1 MAALDFCLTKESV
14 KQSTLDRNVLVRSKW
29 KSSSETLESPT
40 NSNDN
45 FSFSADD
52 ATSESEFDEHPYS
65 VPKRVKTLN
74 ANYCNKSNFQNKFAN
89 GFNVSTKIMS
99 GDIRE
104 SSCWPTSNVENGL
117 NTCSSKTR
125 RRGSKCESKNA
136 VMARLNRLKK
146 KKYLADLEDRNSKL
160 EAENGLL
167 KKALAKRVKEVSSLM
182 KESVNLRNVIKNS
195 TEIGS
200 LLQCVQ
206 RNTNLHVTSSLLRNG
221 PNSEQNLHSK
231 KPRSDL
237 TNSETRPA
245 PIDELAIRP
254 NDEGMIHELNLF
266 HCDQQSIL
274 TKTKPSGLSTSENSL
289 IDEIFDFNL
298 DNDPSDNDLICDSQG
313 EITSNDLFNANKP
326 RPISSKTESKITE
339 ANALVRCETPSKDI
353 DICVSNND
361 FLFNDVGVCFHI
373 ANKRV
378 SLEFCEYC
386 NRKAAIWID

>member
-1 MAALDFCLTKESV
+1 MAALDFCLTKKSI

-29 KSSSETLESPT
+29 KSSSETIDSPT

-74 ANYCNKSNFQNKFAN
+74 SNYYNKSGFQNKFAN
-89 GFNVSTKIMS
+89 GPKVSSKIMS

-104 SSCWPTSNVENGL
+104 SSCWHTSNVENDV
-117 NTCSSKTR
+117 NQCSSKTR

-146 KKYLADLEDRNSKL
+146 KKYVADLEDRNAKL
-160 EAENGLL
+160 EAENGFL
-167 KKALAKRVKEVSSLM
+167 KKALAKRVKEVSSLK
-182 KESVNLRNVIKNS
+182 KESINLHSVIKNS

-206 RNTNLHVTSSLLRNG
+206 RNTNLRVTSSLLRNG
-221 PNSEQNLHSK
+221 SNSEQNLHSK
-231 KPRSDL
+231 KSRSDL
-237 TNSETRPA
+237 TTNDSRPA
-245 PIDELAIRP
+245 TDELAN

-266 HCDQQSIL
+266 HCGKQSIL
-274 TKTKPSGLSTSENSL
+274 TQTNPSGLSSENSL
-289 IDEIFDFNL
+289 IDEICDFNL
-298 DNDPSDNDLICDSQG
+298 DTNPSDNDLICDLQG
-313 EITSNDLFNANKP
+313 EINSNGLFNAN
-326 RPISSKTESKITE
+326 RSISSKTDNKMTE
-339 ANALVRCETPSKDI
+339 ANSLVRCETPSKDI
-353 DICVSNND
+353 DISVSNND
-361 FLFNDVGVCFHI
+361 FLFDDVGVCFHI

-378 SLEFCEYC
+378 SLEFCESC
-386 NRKAAIWID
+386 NHKAAIWSD

>member
-1 MAALDFCLTKESV
+1 MAALDFCLTKKSI

-29 KSSSETLESPT
+29 KSSSETIDSPT

-74 ANYCNKSNFQNKFAN
+74 SNYYNKSGFQNKFAN
-89 GFNVSTKIMS
+89 GPKVSSKIMS

-104 SSCWPTSNVENGL
+104 S
-117 NTCSSKTR
+117 SSKTR

-146 KKYLADLEDRNSKL
+146 KKYVADLEDRNAKL
-160 EAENGLL
+160 EAENGFL
-167 KKALAKRVKEVSSLM
+167 KKALAKRVKEVSSLK
-182 KESVNLRNVIKNS
+182 KESINLRSVIKNS

-206 RNTNLHVTSSLLRNG
+206 RNTNLRVTSSLLRNG
-221 PNSEQNLHSK
+221 SNSEQNLHSK
-231 KPRSDL
+231 KSRSDL
-237 TNSETRPA
+237 TTNDSRPA
-245 PIDELAIRP
+245 TDELAN

-266 HCDQQSIL
+266 HCGKQSIL
-274 TKTKPSGLSTSENSL
+274 TQTNPSGLSSENSL
-289 IDEIFDFNL
+289 IDEICDFNL
-298 DNDPSDNDLICDSQG
+298 DTNPSDNDLICDLQG
-313 EITSNDLFNANKP
+313 EINSNGLFNAN
-326 RPISSKTESKITE
+326 RSISLETDYKMTE

-353 DICVSNND
+353 DISVSNND
-361 FLFNDVGVCFHI
+361 FLFDDVGVCFHI

-378 SLEFCEYC
+378 SLEFCESC
-386 NRKAAIWID
+386 NHKAAIWSD

>member
-1 MAALDFCLTKESV
+1 MAALDFCLTKKSI

-29 KSSSETLESPT
+29 KSSSETLDSPT

-65 VPKRVKTLN
+65 VPKRVKKLN
-74 ANYCNKSNFQNKFAN
+74 SNYYNKSGFKNKFAN
-89 GFNVSTKIMS
+89 GLNVSTKIMS

-104 SSCWPTSNVENGL
+104 SSCWPTSNVENDV
-117 NTCSSKTR
+117 NKCSSKTR

-146 KKYLADLEDRNSKL
+146 KKYVADLEDRNAKL
-160 EAENGLL
+160 EAENGFL
-167 KKALAKRVKEVSSLM
+167 KKALAKRVKEVSSLK
-182 KESVNLRNVIKNS
+182 KESVNLRSVIKNS

-206 RNTNLHVTSSLLRNG
+206 RNTNLRVTSSLLKNG
-221 PNSEQNLHSK
+221 SNSEQNLHSK
-231 KPRSDL
+231 ESRSDL
-237 TNSETRPA
+237 TTNDFRPA
-245 PIDELAIRP
+245 TDELAN

-266 HCDQQSIL
+266 NCGKQSIL
-274 TKTKPSGLSTSENSL
+274 TQTNPSGLSSENSL
-289 IDEIFDFNL
+289 IDEICDFNL
-298 DNDPSDNDLICDSQG
+298 DKNPSDNDLICDLQG
-313 EITSNDLFNANKP
+313 EINSNGLFNANKP
-326 RPISSKTESKITE
+326 RHISSKTDYKMTE

-353 DICVSNND
+353 DISVSNND
-361 FLFNDVGVCFHI
+361 FLFDDVGVCFHI

-378 SLEFCEYC
+378 SLEFCESC
-386 NRKAAIWID
+386 NHKAAIWSD

>member
-1 MAALDFCLTKESV
+1 METLDFCLTKESV

-65 VPKRVKTLN
+65 VPKRLKTLN
-74 ANYCNKSNFQNKFAN
+74 SNYCNKSGFQNKFTN

-99 GDIRE
+99 GDGKE

-146 KKYLADLEDRNSKL
+146 KKYVADLEDRNSKL

-182 KESVNLRNVIKNS
+182 KESVNLRSVIKNS

-200 LLQCVQ
+200 LLKCVQ

-221 PNSEQNLHSK
+221 SNSEQNLHSK

-237 TNSETRPA
+237 TNSEPRPA
-245 PIDELAIRP
+245 PIDELANRP

-298 DNDPSDNDLICDSQG
+298 DNDPSDNELICDLQG
-313 EITSNDLFNANKP
+313 EITSNGLFNSN

-353 DICVSNND
+353 DISVSNND

-378 SLEFCEYC
+378 SLEFCESC
-386 NRKAAIWID
+386 NHKAATWSD

>member
-1 MAALDFCLTKESV
+1 MAALDFCLTKKSI

-29 KSSSETLESPT
+29 KSSSETIDSPT

-74 ANYCNKSNFQNKFAN
+74 SNYYNKSGFQNKFAN
-89 GFNVSTKIMS
+89 GPNVSSKIMS

-104 SSCWPTSNVENGL
+104 SSCWPTSNVENDV
-117 NTCSSKTR
+117 NQCSSKTR

-146 KKYLADLEDRNSKL
+146 KKYVADLEDRNAKL
-160 EAENGLL
+160 EAENGFL
-167 KKALAKRVKEVSSLM
+167 KKALAKRVKEVSSLK
-182 KESVNLRNVIKNS
+182 KESVNLRSVIKNS

-206 RNTNLHVTSSLLRNG
+206 RNTNLRVTSSLLRNG
-221 PNSEQNLHSK
+221 SNSEQNLHSK
-231 KPRSDL
+231 KSRSDL
-237 TNSETRPA
+237 TTNDSRPA
-245 PIDELAIRP
+245 TDELANRP

-266 HCDQQSIL
+266 HCGKQSIL
-274 TKTKPSGLSTSENSL
+274 TQTNPSGLSSENSL
-289 IDEIFDFNL
+289 IDEICDFNL
-298 DNDPSDNDLICDSQG
+298 DKNPSDNDLICDLQG
-313 EITSNDLFNANKP
+313 EINSNGLFNAN
-326 RPISSKTESKITE
+326 RPISSKTDYKMTE
-339 ANALVRCETPSKDI
+339 ADALVRCETPSKDI
-353 DICVSNND
+353 DISVSNND
-361 FLFNDVGVCFHI
+361 FLFDDVGVCFHI

-378 SLEFCEYC
+378 SLEFCESC
-386 NRKAAIWID
+386 NHKAAIWSD

>member
-1 MAALDFCLTKESV
+1 MAALDFCLGLTKKSI

-29 KSSSETLESPT
+29 KSSSETIDSPT

-74 ANYCNKSNFQNKFAN
+74 SNYYNKSSFQNKFAN
-89 GFNVSTKIMS
+89 GPNVSSKIMS
-99 GDIRE
+99 GDLRE
-104 SSCWPTSNVENGL
+104 SSCWPTSNVENDV
-117 NTCSSKTR
+117 NQCSSKTR

-146 KKYLADLEDRNSKL
+146 KKYVADLEDRNAKL
-160 EAENGLL
+160 EAENGFL
-167 KKALAKRVKEVSSLM
+167 KKALAKRVKEVSSLK
-182 KESVNLRNVIKNS
+182 KESVNLRSVIKNS

-206 RNTNLHVTSSLLRNG
+206 RNTNLRVTSSLLRNG
-221 PNSEQNLHSK
+221 SNSEQNLHSK
-231 KPRSDL
+231 KSRSDL
-237 TNSETRPA
+237 TTNDSRPA
-245 PIDELAIRP
+245 TDELAN

-266 HCDQQSIL
+266 DCGKQSIL
-274 TKTKPSGLSTSENSL
+274 TQTNPSGLSSENSL
-289 IDEIFDFNL
+289 IDEICDFNL
-298 DNDPSDNDLICDSQG
+298 DKNPSDNDLICDLQG
-313 EITSNDLFNANKP
+313 EINSNGLFNSN
-326 RPISSKTESKITE
+326 RPISSQTDYKMTE

-353 DICVSNND
+353 DISVSNND
-361 FLFNDVGVCFHI
+361 FLFDDVGVCFHV

-378 SLEFCEYC
+378 SLEFCESC
-386 NRKAAIWID
+386 NHKAAIWSD

>member
-1 MAALDFCLTKESV
+1 METLDFCLTKESV

-65 VPKRVKTLN
+65 VPKRLKTLN
-74 ANYCNKSNFQNKFAN
+74 SNYCNKSGFQKKLAN

-99 GDIRE
+99 GDGKE
-104 SSCWPTSNVENGL
+104 SSCWPTSKVENGI

-146 KKYLADLEDRNSKL
+146 KKYVADLEDRNSKL

-182 KESVNLRNVIKNS
+182 KESVNLRSVIKNS

-206 RNTNLHVTSSLLRNG
+206 RNTNLHVTSSLLRTG
-221 PNSEQNLHSK
+221 SNSEQNLHSK

-245 PIDELAIRP
+245 LIDELANRP

-298 DNDPSDNDLICDSQG
+298 DNDPSDNDLICDLQG
-313 EITSNDLFNANKP
+313 EITSNGLFNANRP
-326 RPISSKTESKITE
+326 RPISSKTES
-339 ANALVRCETPSKDI
+339 NALVRCETPSKDI
-353 DICVSNND
+353 DISVSNND

-378 SLEFCEYC
+378 SLEFCESC
-386 NRKAAIWID
+386 NRKAAIWSD

>member
-1 MAALDFCLTKESV
+1 MAALDFCLTKKSI

-29 KSSSETLESPT
+29 KSSSETIDSPT

-74 ANYCNKSNFQNKFAN
+74 SNYYNKSDFQNKFAN
-89 GFNVSTKIMS
+89 GPNVSSKIMS
-99 GDIRE
+99 GNIRE
-104 SSCWPTSNVENGL
+104 SSCWPTSNVENDV
-117 NTCSSKTR
+117 NQCSSKTR

-146 KKYLADLEDRNSKL
+146 KKYVADLEDRNAKL
-160 EAENGLL
+160 EAENGFL
-167 KKALAKRVKEVSSLM
+167 KKALAKRVKEVSSLK
-182 KESVNLRNVIKNS
+182 KESVNLRSVIKNS

-206 RNTNLHVTSSLLRNG
+206 RNTNLRVTSSLLRNG
-221 PNSEQNLHSK
+221 SNSEQNLHSK
-231 KPRSDL
+231 KSRSDL
-237 TNSETRPA
+237 TTNDSRPA
-245 PIDELAIRP
+245 TDELAN

-266 HCDQQSIL
+266 HCGKQSIL
-274 TKTKPSGLSTSENSL
+274 TQTNPSGLSSENSL
-289 IDEIFDFNL
+289 IDEICDFNL
-298 DNDPSDNDLICDSQG
+298 DKNPSDNDLICDLQG
-313 EITSNDLFNANKP
+313 EIYSNGLFNSN
-326 RPISSKTESKITE
+326 RPISSQTDYKMTE

-353 DICVSNND
+353 DISVSNND
-361 FLFNDVGVCFHI
+361 FLFDDVGVCFHI

-378 SLEFCEYC
+378 SLEFCESC
-386 NRKAAIWID
+386 NHKAAIWSD

>member
-74 ANYCNKSNFQNKFAN
+74 ANCNKSGFQNKFAN

-99 GDIRE
+99 GNTRE

-146 KKYLADLEDRNSKL
+146 KKYVADLEDRNSKL

-167 KKALAKRVKEVSSLM
+167 KKALAKRVKEVSSLI
-182 KESVNLRNVIKNS
+182 KESVNLRSVIKNS

-206 RNTNLHVTSSLLRNG
+206 RNTNLHVTSSILRNG
-221 PNSEQNLHSK
+221 SNSEQNLHSK
-231 KPRSDL
+231 KSRSDL

-245 PIDELAIRP
+245 PSDELANRP

-274 TKTKPSGLSTSENSL
+274 TKTKPGLSTSENSL

-298 DNDPSDNDLICDSQG
+298 DNDPSDNDLICDSLG
-313 EITSNDLFNANKP
+313 EITSNGLFNAN

-378 SLEFCEYC
+378 SLEFCESC
-386 NRKAAIWID
+386 NRKAAIWSD

>member
-1 MAALDFCLTKESV
+1 MAALDFCSTKESV
-14 KQSTLDRNVLVRSKW
+14 KQSTHDRNVLVRSKW

-40 NSNDN
+40 NSIDN

-65 VPKRVKTLN
+65 VPKRVKTLKS
-74 ANYCNKSNFQNKFAN
+74 NYCNKSSFQNKFAN

-99 GDIRE
+99 GDVRE

-117 NTCSSKTR
+117 NTCSSKAR

-146 KKYLADLEDRNSKL
+146 KKYVADLEDRNSKL

-167 KKALAKRVKEVSSLM
+167 KKTLAKRVKEVSSLM
-182 KESVNLRNVIKNS
+182 KESVNLRSVIKNS

-206 RNTNLHVTSSLLRNG
+206 KNTNLHVTSSLLRNG
-221 PNSEQNLHSK
+221 SNSEQNLHSK

-237 TNSETRPA
+237 TNSEIRPA
-245 PIDELAIRP
+245 PFDELANRP

-274 TKTKPSGLSTSENSL
+274 TKTKPSDLSTSENSL

-298 DNDPSDNDLICDSQG
+298 DNDPSDNDLICDLQG
-313 EITSNDLFNANKP
+313 EITSNGFFDANRP
-326 RPISSKTESKITE
+326 RPISSKTESKIAE
-339 ANALVRCETPSKDI
+339 ANVLVRCETPSKDI
-353 DICVSNND
+353 DISVSNND

-378 SLEFCEYC
+378 SLEFCESC
-386 NRKAAIWID
+386 NRKAAIWSD